1 MPLEFLRPLAQC
13 DQFPTLVTDEA
24 DIDKLRVLR
33 AAGMVQATL
42 PDTPGQSAC
51 VTAITGLGHASLR
64 AQRAREVLA
73 SRKEPVVARPP
84 G

>member
-1 MPLEFLRPLAQC
+1 MPLEFLRQLAQR
-13 DQFPTLVTDEA
+13 DQFPAVVTDES

-42 PDTPGQSAC
+42 PDGPGQGAQ
-51 VTAITGLGHASLR
+51 VTAITGMGHASLR

-73 SRKEPVVARPP
+73 LRERELKDRHLA
-84 G
+84 